1 MGQASLIIA
10 FIFSYPY
17 LLFPFFV
24 CLVTR
29 TTAKLSQ
36 CRTRLE
42 NKSGSHERQQ
52 HGDFGAHRLIS
63 RKPLN
68 NRCSAA
74 FSHSQQWA
82 KNEPLVQLPSNL
94 GQGKVIQTCG
104 SFGGRMIPF
113 QFPPDHGPKLASPIS
128 SAYYH
133 LVLRSMLN
141 LSVSF
146 NSSLNLA
153 FSGLRVPRPNFKPSS
168 DNLLKPPQNFSN
180 NLSQRWNRSRVGPL
194 EVKSSSSPY

>member
-1 MGQASLIIA
+1 MLIGQASLIIA

-29 TTAKLSQ
+29 TAAKLSQ
-36 CRTRLE
+36 CRTSLE

-52 HGDFGAHRLIS
+52 DGDFGAHQLIS
-63 RKPLN
+63 CKPLN
-68 NRCSAA
+68 NRCSTA

-82 KNEPLVQLPSNL
+82 KNELLIQLPSNL

-113 QFPPDHGPKLASPIS
+113 QFLPDHGPNLASPIS

-133 LVLRSMLN
+133 LVLRSTLN

-168 DNLLKPPQNFSN
+168 ANLLKPPQNFSN
-180 NLSQRWNRSRVGPL
+180 NLSQR
-194 EVKSSSSPY
+194 